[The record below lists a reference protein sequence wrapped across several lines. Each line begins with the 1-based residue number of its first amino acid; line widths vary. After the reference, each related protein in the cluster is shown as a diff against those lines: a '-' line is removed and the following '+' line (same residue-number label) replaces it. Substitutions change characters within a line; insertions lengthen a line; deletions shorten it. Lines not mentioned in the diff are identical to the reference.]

1 MTKETKNPDIM
12 LPEAACELCGFTGE
26 ERLQLHASEDTL
38 IILKEKMTAME
49 LVHAID
55 ALGEI
60 ASNLTVHLA
69 KACGFC
75 DNCGDEDPGLCEDC
89 AAKASAE
96 QRKNAG
102 RGPVEWVKDCDL
114 CLELLEAG
122 QVIRLPERLLEEAGI
137 PKGSKLEAY
146 ADKDS
151 GEITVARAEGQYD
164 IGDVPPELR
173 AVLARSGVCLAELD
187 DLISQEEI
195 VYGNK

>member
-26 ERLQLHASEDTL
+26 ERLQLHAAEDTL

-102 RGPVEWVKDCDL
+102 AVRGMGKGLRP
-114 CLELLEAG
+114 LLGAAG
-122 QVIRLPERLLEEAGI
+122 GWPGYPAAGASSGGSRY
-137 PKGSKLEAY
+137 PKGLQT
-146 ADKDS
+146 
-151 GEITVARAEGQYD
+151 GG
-164 IGDVPPELR
+164 LR
-173 AVLARSGVCLAELD
+173 
-187 DLISQEEI
+187 
-195 VYGNK
+195 

>member
-1 MTKETKNPDIM
+1 MNKETINPDIM

-26 ERLQLHASEDTL
+26 ETLQLHAAEDTL
-38 IILKEKMTAME
+38 VILKEKMTAME

-55 ALGEI
+55 TLGEI

-75 DNCGDEDPGLCEDC
+75 DNCGDEDPDLCEDF
-89 AAKASAE
+89 AAKTSAE
-96 QRKNAG
+96 QSKSAG
-102 RGPVEWVKDCDL
+102 RVPVEWVKNCDL
-114 CLELLEAG
+114 CRELLEAG
-122 QVIRLPERLLEEAGI
+122 QVIRLPEYLLEEAGI

-151 GEITVARAEGQYD
+151 GKIAVAKAEDQYD